1 MRRNLVCLLLS
12 LLCLVAKA
20 QQNDTLQVQ
29 PEGVDSTYLATLDSL
44 MEAEKVQEFALNLI
58 QRYEELRLKEEM
70 RFSFEGVQPLLRG
83 IIMSFTERGY
93 HNIPAQF
100 KLYSRRYHYAD
111 YLPAAAP
118 LATAWALRLAGVE
131 SRSTPRRMATASALS
146 VILTAGLTCGLN
158 GAVNELSPD
167 YHTHHAFPS
176 GHAALAFAS
185 AAILSREYGHYSPWV
200 TVGSYAC
207 ATATQLLRLHHNRH
221 WVNDVFMGAGIGVLS
236 TNLAYFITDKI
247 YGPAGINRIELR
259 KRDLLRTIQ
268 FIDRPTGLRLLS
280 GTEVGDRKVTLYADD
295 AEAQIITSAAFSTGL
310 ELNFYLNPI
319 FSVDAIVKAATS
331 TAKLN
336 TPSDFHADKPLQG
349 DRLNIYHA
357 DLAAHFSA
365 PLQSTVRT
373 GFRPMAG
380 IRHTTACQFFDGTS
394 TFRLPAQTRF
404 TLGFGI
410 DLELLSS
417 RNYLLGFTG
426 EYQYTFNA
434 HFSNRYTISSFWKL
448 FF

>member
-1 MRRNLVCLLLS
+1 MQS
-12 LLCLVAKA
+12 
-20 QQNDTLQVQ
+20 Q
-29 PEGVDSTYLATLDSL
+29 PVDSFYLATLDS
-44 MEAEKVQEFALNLI
+44 MMQAEKVQQLALGLI

-70 RFSFEGVQPLLRG
+70 RLSLEGVQPLLRG
-83 IIMSFTERGY
+83 VIMSFTERGY

-100 KLYSRRYHYAD
+100 QSYSSTAHFVD
-111 YLPAAAP
+111 YLPAVAP
-118 LATAWALRLAGVE
+118 MATAWMLRLTGVQ

-146 VILTAGLTCGLN
+146 MALTAGFTLGLN
-158 GAVNELSPD
+158 TTVNEQSPD
-167 YHTHHAFPS
+167 LHTQHAFPS

-185 AAILSREYGHYSPWV
+185 ATILSREYGHYSPWI
-200 TVGSYAC
+200 TLGSYTC
-207 ATATQLLRLHHNRH
+207 ATATQALRLHHNRH
-221 WVNDVFMGAGIGVLS
+221 WANDIFMGAGLGVLS
-236 TNLAYFITDKI
+236 TNLAYYLTDKI
-247 YGPAGINRIELR
+247 YGAEGVNRIELR
-259 KRDLLRTIQ
+259 KRDLLRTIL
-268 FIDRPTGLRLLS
+268 FMDRPTGLRVLS
-280 GTEVGDRKVTLYADD
+280 GTEVGDRKATLYTDD

-310 ELNFYLNPI
+310 ELNYYFTPI
-319 FSVDAIVKAATS
+319 FSLDAIVKAATS

-336 TPSDFHADKPLQG
+336 AEAGGYAVASSYTG

-380 IRHTTACQFFDGTS
+380 IRHTTSCQFSDGNS
-394 TFRLPAQTRF
+394 TFYLPAETRF

-410 DLELLSS
+410 DMELLSS
-417 RNYLLGFTG
+417 RNYLVGFSG
-426 EYQYTFNA
+426 EYQHTFNA

>member
-1 MRRNLVCLLLS
+1 MYRQLLCLLLCLAS
-12 LLCLVAKA
+12 LPIKA
-20 QQNDTLQVQ
+20 QQNDSLPQ
-29 PEGVDSTYLATLDSL
+29 GVDSAYLATLDSL

-58 QRYEELRLKEEM
+58 QRYEDLRLKEEM
-70 RFSFEGVQPLLRG
+70 NFSYEGVQPLLRG
-83 IIMSFTERGY
+83 IIMSITERGY
-93 HNIPAQF
+93 HNIPAKF
-100 KLYSRRYHYAD
+100 HSYSSGTHFAD

-158 GAVNELSPD
+158 SAVNELSPD
-167 YHTHHAFPS
+167 HHTNHALPS

-185 AAILSREYGHYSPWV
+185 ATILSREYGHYSPWV

-207 ATATQLLRLHHNRH
+207 ATATQALRLHHNRH
-221 WVNDVFMGAGIGVLS
+221 WVNDIFMGAGIGALS
-236 TNLAYFITDKI
+236 TNLAYFIADKF
-247 YGPAGINRIELR
+247 YGAAGINRIELR
-259 KRDLLRTIQ
+259 RRDLLRTMQ

-280 GTEVGDRKVTLYADD
+280 GTEVGDRKVTLYSDN
-295 AEAQIITSAAFSTGL
+295 AEAQVIASAAFSTGL
-310 ELNFYLNPI
+310 ELNYYLNPL
-319 FSVDAIVKAATS
+319 FSIDAIVKAATT

-336 TPSDFHADKPLQG
+336 TGSNRPADAPSQG

-365 PLQSTVRT
+365 PLQSTMRT
-373 GFRPMAG
+373 GLRPMAG
-380 IRHTTACQFFDGTS
+380 VRHTTACQFSDGTH
-394 TFRLPAQTRF
+394 TYRLPAQTRF

-417 RNYLLGFTG
+417 RNYLLGFAG